1 MTLRRWSLR
10 SLQYFHWSLAGPY
23 KKTTCFETVTVTI
36 SKPFVFCLEMATLFL
51 GFHLICHPFEGF
63 AYIGQVLCRNALLI
77 PPLLQFR
84 MNLHG
89 G

>member
-1 MTLRRWSLR
+1 MS
-10 SLQYFHWSLAGPY
+10 FHDEDITAA
-23 KKTTCFETVTVTI
+23 VTV
-36 SKPFVFCLEMATLFL
+36 SKRVVFCKEMATLFL
-51 GFHLICHPFEGF
+51 GFHLICNPFDGF
-63 AYIGQVLCRNALLI
+63 AYVGQVLCRNALLI